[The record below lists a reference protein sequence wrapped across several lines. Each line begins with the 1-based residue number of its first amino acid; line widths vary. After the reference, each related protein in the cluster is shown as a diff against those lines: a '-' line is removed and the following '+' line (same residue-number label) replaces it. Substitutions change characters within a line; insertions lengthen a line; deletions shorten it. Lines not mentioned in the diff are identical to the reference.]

1 MNNRKFPAMANMPV
15 SDGGVM
21 ASIIDSE
28 RGSRTLLKITDIH
41 DEDVRLWWDEAESL
55 YEILR
60 LALGKRADEVNP

>member
-1 MNNRKFPAMANMPV
+1 MNNRQFPAMAKMPV

-28 RGSRTLLKITDIH
+28 RGPRTLLKITDIN

-55 YEILR
+55 YEVLR
-60 LALGKRADEVNP
+60 IALGKSGEQQ